1 METFLDN
8 IWGRFGHHSTERLNK
23 MTRETTAFKQ
33 ARKRGHR
40 AQISLN
46 AMRLSFARAEN
57 TPGIGQ
63 VVKPKV
69 LRTQTGRAVTV
80 NAWVPGTK
88 SAAKR

>member
-1 METFLDN
+1 
-8 IWGRFGHHSTERLNK
+8 

-40 AQISLN
+40 AQILLN

-80 NAWVPGTK
+80 KAWVPGTK